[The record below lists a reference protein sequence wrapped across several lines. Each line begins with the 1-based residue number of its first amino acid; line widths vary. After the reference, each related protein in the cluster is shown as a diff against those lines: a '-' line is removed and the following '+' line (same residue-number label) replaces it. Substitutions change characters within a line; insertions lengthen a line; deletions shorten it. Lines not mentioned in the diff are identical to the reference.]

1 MLRKWFTN
9 LRKLVIFSRQSVPVT
24 TKAMSSNPAIV
35 EVFSIQRYVIK
46 FVSDLRQIAG
56 VLRFPSPIELITTTK
71 LKYW

>member
-46 FVSDLRQIAG
+46 FVSDLRQVGDILW
-56 VLRFPSPIELITTTK
+56 VIRFPPPIKLITTI
-71 LKYW
+71 